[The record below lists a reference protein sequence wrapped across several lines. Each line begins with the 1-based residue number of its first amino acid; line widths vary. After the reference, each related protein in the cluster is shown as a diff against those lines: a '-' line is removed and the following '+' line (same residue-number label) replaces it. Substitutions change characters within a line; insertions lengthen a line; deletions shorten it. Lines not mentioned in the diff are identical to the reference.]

1 MASTKTK
8 KWALIILAA
17 IVLLIVGAIV
27 GFQAA
32 VGLLKGKVVEA
43 LGPDSEIKELRVRW
57 SAVEINGL
65 RIKARQ
71 GWPAADT
78 FRADRVV
85 IVPSLRSLLSGRI
98 QVGSIT
104 IVRPYLSALRTRDGK
119 LQVVPSLLAG
129 AASEGKAAA
138 GPPARSVTISRI
150 TLEDGVV
157 ELFDATVAQPPLKIR
172 LEKIQAAMRDV
183 VAPALTGKSRFDLAA
198 AVKGLHRDGR
208 ATVSGW
214 VEVAS
219 KDSAVKL
226 QLRSVDL
233 VMLQPYLTQTS
244 DTRVQR
250 GALDLDLD
258 SEVKQNRLRA
268 PGKVVISDL
277 EFTPTR
283 GVLDTFMGVP
293 RAAVVN
299 FLKNRENKIA
309 INFIL
314 EGDINNPR
322 FALNEAFAT
331 RLATGLAEN
340 LGVSIRGVAEGVGTL
355 GQKGLEAAGEAAKG
369 VGSALQ
375 QFLGGPR
382 KR

>member
-1 MASTKTK
+1 MARARAM
-8 KWALIILAA
+8 KWGLIILAA
-17 IVLLIVGAIV
+17 ILVLIVGAIV

-32 VGLLKGKVVEA
+32 VGLLKGKVLEA
-43 LGPDSEIKELRVRW
+43 LGPNSEVKELRVRW
-57 SAVEINGL
+57 SAVELDGL
-65 RIKARQ
+65 RIKARR

-78 FRADRVV
+78 LRAERVV
-85 IVPSLRSLLSGRI
+85 IVPSLKSLLSDRI
-98 QVGSIT
+98 QVGSVT
-104 IVRPYLSALRTRDGK
+104 VVRPYLSALRTRDGK
-119 LQVVPSLLAG
+119 LQVAPGLLAG
-129 AASEGKAAA
+129 PATEGKAA
-138 GPPARSVTISRI
+138 ARSVTISRI
-150 TLEDGVV
+150 TLEDGVM

-183 VAPALTGKSRFDLAA
+183 VAPALTGKSRFDLTAL
-198 AVKGLHRDGR
+198 VKGLQRDGR

-219 KDSAVKL
+219 KE
-226 QLRSVDL
+226 
-233 VMLQPYLTQTS
+233 
-244 DTRVQR
+244 R

-293 RAAVVN
+293 RAAVIN

-375 QFLGGPR
+375 QLLGGPK

>member
-1 MASTKTK
+1 M
-8 KWALIILAA
+8 
-17 IVLLIVGAIV
+17 
-27 GFQAA
+27 
-32 VGLLKGKVVEA
+32 
-43 LGPDSEIKELRVRW
+43 
-57 SAVEINGL
+57 
-65 RIKARQ
+65 ARQ
-71 GWPAADT
+71 GWPSADT
-78 FRADRVV
+78 LRAERVV
-85 IVPSLRSLLSGRI
+85 IVPSLKSLLSDRI
-98 QVGSIT
+98 QVSSIT
-104 IVRPYLSALRTRDGK
+104 VVRPYLSALRTRDGK

-244 DTRVQR
+244 ETRVQR

-369 VGSALQ
+369 VGGALQ
-375 QFLGGPR
+375 QIFGGQK